1 MTDDTQPQ
9 AIAEFSE
16 HRHAL
21 ATSRNDAT
29 HDLREAQ
36 QRAEAATAKLGGDPG
51 NATLLKAALAARQ
64 QARDAADVLDAMK
77 AAEGAAHAKD
87 AAQEARQR
95 AQMRTAQAKAITVAY
110 EDLAGKARA
119 VDALVAGLTKAFL
132 ELGQAQAQARELLQ
146 AYEQL
151 VEPEAARASA
161 LSHSLGLFAGVD
173 VRALLAHEV
182 MRIGAAIGVHELP
195 TYTTLL
201 PKNTVHSSLGWTA
214 ARVPEIIH
222 RCEAAHAQ

>member
-64 QARDAADVLDAMK
+64 QARDAADVLDEL
-77 AAEGAAHAKD
+77 AAPLAGRPEPAVADLAAAAGGVRRAALARWLAERGARDVAAHH
-87 AAQEARQR
+87 
-95 AQMRTAQAKAITVAY
+95 V
-110 EDLAGKARA
+110 RA
-119 VDALVAGLTKAFL
+119 VEALVVAWR
-132 ELGQAQAQARELLQ
+132 GQR
-146 AYEQL
+146 
-151 VEPEAARASA
+151 
-161 LSHSLGLFAGVD
+161 GVD
-173 VRALLAHEV
+173 VPGGRVL
-182 MRIGAAIGVHELP
+182 RRD
-195 TYTTLL
+195 
-201 PKNTVHSSLGWTA
+201 
-214 ARVPEIIH
+214 ARLVFDTG
-222 RCEAAHAQ
+222 